1 MELKT
6 PLYDAHVKAGGKM
19 VPFAGYILPVQYGT
33 GVNKEHLAVRTAV
46 GMFDVSHMGEI
57 LCEGPDALANLNRIL
72 TNDFTSMVLE
82 QARKHMATRRC
93 CVATQKSPCRVMLRS
108 DSASMAAV
116 RKHRWADSKSLED
129 FRPNL
134 ITMVVAT
141 VLSTFE
147 EMPSLVLILI
157 TTSRIKAMFLVPA
170 RESQLLFH

>member
-82 QARKHMATRRC
+82 QAR
-93 CVATQKSPCRVMLRS
+93 LL
-108 DSASMAAV
+108 
-116 RKHRWADSKSLED
+116 ADSGYCV
-129 FRPNL
+129 
-134 ITMVVAT
+134 I
-141 VLSTFE
+141 LSTHT
-147 EMPSLVLILI
+147 PQHSLWYADMALALQDGNIAAFGDPADVLNEKLI
-157 TTSRIKAMFLVPA
+157 EDLYGVKTNFIETDNGVIISPGSKIYRKT
-170 RESQLLFH
+170 R